1 VFGRIAASLY
11 RSGRGRDFRVQDLW
25 LASQATL
32 YGVKLLTKN
41 EKDFSD
47 IPGLDL
53 VIFSAG

>member
-1 VFGRIAASLY
+1 
-11 RSGRGRDFRVQDLW
+11 VQDLW
-25 LASQATL
+25 LASQAIQ